1 MIRLGALGDVV
12 RTLPTVAGLRERF
25 PTAELTW
32 MVEAKAA
39 GVRGLSK
46 KGLAAALDRQ
56 GVSYKN
62 TFGGGGAGAGKKA
75 AGTGGRRRRRKQHRR

>member
-1 MIRLGALGDVV
+1 MAVV
-12 RTLPTVAGLRERF
+12 VADLP
-25 PTAELTW
+25 
-32 MVEAKAA
+32 
-39 GVRGLSK
+39 
-46 KGLAAALDRQ
+46 AALDRQ